1 MSAALFGVKPHYLPV
16 GAVIGCQHESTQ
28 FDLALSRVA
37 RARYISGKAAIP
49 YPDVTTGG

>member
-1 MSAALFGVKPHYLPV
+1 MQPPRGAWRVLKAL
-16 GAVIGCQHESTQ
+16 

-37 RARYISGKAAIP
+37 RAHYITGKAAIP